1 MYCKHCG
8 KQLSDEAILC
18 PDCGTPTGVKPTAHR
33 PAPADGQ
40 SSPLGVIALFLA
52 LFSFVTGIVFG
63 SFFYT
68 YAASVILLYI
78 IGASTI
84 LPALAAVCLGI
95 AVLYRQGEERDRIF
109 AIVSIVLAGVVLFF
123 LFIAGCVIASGSL

>member
-18 PDCGTPTGVKPTAHR
+18 PDCGTPTGVKPRAR
-33 PAPADGQ
+33 VAQRAGEQAD
-40 SSPLGVIALFLA
+40 PLGTIALFLSI
-52 LFSFVTGIVFG
+52 FSFVTGIVFG
-63 SFFYT
+63 AFFYT

-78 IGASTI
+78 LGASTI

-95 AVLYRQGEERDRIF
+95 AVLYREEKERDRLF

-123 LFIAGCVIASGSL
+123 LFIAGCIIASGSL